1 MRNVPHHSHSPG
13 HRLNS
18 RHGRQQREGALH
30 RIAIVRRQQ
39 GFSERALATRL
50 RTSVATIR
58 DQENKQS
65 DLMLSD
71 LYKWQRILE
80 VPIADLLV
88 EPGPEL
94 SPNVQTR
101 ALLIKMMKTTRTL
114 ERYAGEGPMRL
125 LVERLA
131 TQLIEIMPELETVD
145 AWPSVGGRRSKD
157 DTAAIEERM
166 ISLAALLNSSGEAY
180 DID

>member
-1 MRNVPHHSHSPG
+1 MRNVPHHSHSLG

-58 DQENKQS
+58 EQENKQS

-114 ERYAGEGPMRL
+114 ERYA
-125 LVERLA
+125 V
-131 TQLIEIMPELETVD
+131 V
-145 AWPSVGGRRSKD
+145 KK
-157 DTAAIEERM
+157 
-166 ISLAALLNSSGEAY
+166 
-180 DID
+180 